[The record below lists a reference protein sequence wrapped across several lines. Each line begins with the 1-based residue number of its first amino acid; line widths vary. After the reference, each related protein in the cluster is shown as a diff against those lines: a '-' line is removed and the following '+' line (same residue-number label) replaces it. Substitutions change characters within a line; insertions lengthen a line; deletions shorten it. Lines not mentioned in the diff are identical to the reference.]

1 LTFFQAFREQIKLL
15 LLGAGESGK
24 STVVKQMVIIH
35 KEGFP
40 DKEKMEYKYVTM
52 ENIRKIFDKSFG
64 RRTLQPAFCVAP
76 VLT

>member
-1 LTFFQAFREQIKLL
+1 
-15 LLGAGESGK
+15 
-24 STVVKQMVIIH
+24 MVIIH